1 MYIKIINP
9 SLHGKTTFSNSGSCK
24 NLIDYLS
31 KENEKLPLDE
41 KELFFNHQEAE
52 LSSNAV
58 LKLIDNNTKGIAKGR
73 TKFHSL
79 VIAPDPQELK
89 HIKHSL
95 DALKQY
101 TCEVMKVYAQSFK
114 LKDGKVLD
122 LDNLV
127 WAAKLERERNGEQK
141 DGSNMHIHVI
151 VSARDKDQK
160 ISLSPNVNDKQRF
173 NRVQFCMKSEQTFDK
188 LFHYQRTESKLQTD
202 QIRKY
207 GTLAEKE
214 QYFSS
219 LETSPAESQ
228 SIPQKKLGMD
238 LVQPLID
245 SPHSNAQ
252 NEAANEPDYKKRK
265 VLRKKKRNK
274 GPKL

>member
-24 NLIDYLS
+24 SLIEYLS

-58 LKLIDNNTKGIAKGR
+58 LKMIDNNTKGIAKGR

-79 VIAPDPQELK
+79 VIAPDPQELQ
-89 HIKHSL
+89 HIKHSP

-101 TCEVMKVYAQSFK
+101 TCEVMKVYAQTFK
-114 LKDGKVLD
+114 LKDGKVLA

-127 WAAKLERERNGEQK
+127 WAAKLERERNGERK
-141 DGSNMHIHVI
+141 DGNNMHIHVI
-151 VSARDKDQK
+151 VSARDKEQK
-160 ISLSPNVNDKQRF
+160 ISLSPNVNNKQRF
-173 NRVQFCMKSEQTFDK
+173 NRVQFCIKSEQAFDK
-188 LFHYQRTESKLQTD
+188 LYHYHRIESKLQTD

-214 QYFSS
+214 RYFSS
-219 LETSPAESQ
+219 LKTSPAESQ
-228 SIPQKKLGMD
+228 SIPQKTLIND
-238 LVQPLID
+238 LVQPIIG

-252 NEAANEPDYKKRK
+252 SESTNETDYKKRRA
-265 VLRKKKRNK
+265 LRKKKRTQ
-274 GPKL
+274 GPRL